1 MTPMMLQYL
10 EIKDKYKDYLLFYRI
25 GDFYE
30 MFFDD
35 AKIASKEL
43 DLVLTGRDCGESERA
58 PMCGVPFHSCDPY
71 IGKLVGRGYKI
82 AICEQLEDPATAE
95 GLVKRDVIR
104 VITPGTVV
112 DNGLLNES
120 VNNYLCTMY
129 VERDSISLAF
139 CDISGTAI
147 STTLVSPADS
157 TALFQEAI
165 NEIVLFNPS
174 ELITNTDSAGM
185 GSIYEYLRN
194 HTGCV
199 IDASRE
205 DLFADKMLDLIF
217 EQFGKNAADF
227 GIEQKGGEARCT
239 AAMLYY
245 LKETQKTTLS
255 GICAITP
262 YRDDNFLQIDASS
275 RRNLE
280 LCETLRQ
287 KEKRGSLLWVLDKT
301 CSALGARLLRRF
313 IEQPLTN
320 CRAIMRRQSAVSEF
334 AEKLMLR
341 DELRETL
348 CEVTDIERLTSKLLY
363 GNPSARD
370 LVSIANTFKI
380 LPNLKNVLSSCSG
393 EELEEMAEKFENR
406 LYNPLYSLGKY
417 IERAINDDPPFSLRE
432 GNLIKSGFSDE
443 IDQLRQLVNESRDY
457 LAQIENREKELTG
470 IKGLKIG
477 YNKVFGYYLE
487 VTNSYKPLVPDR
499 YIRKQTLTGCERYI
513 TQELKDMEGRI
524 LGAKEK
530 STALEYEVFMQVVDK
545 VRDHAPLISELADII
560 ARLDVYSDL
569 AYVAEQNGYSRP
581 EVDYSDKLILKDS
594 RHPVV
599 ELLSRDSFFVPNDA
613 ELDCESNR
621 MAIITG
627 PNMAGKSTYMR
638 QIALI
643 VVMAQIGSFV
653 PAKSARI
660 GIVDKIFTR
669 VGASDDLASGQSTF
683 MLEMSEVAYIL
694 KNATRSSLI
703 IYDEIG
709 RGTST
714 YDGMS
719 IARAVVEYTAG
730 KKIGAKTL
738 FATHYHELSELE
750 NTIEGVKNYNIAA
763 KKRDDSI
770 TFLRKIVPG
779 AADDSYGIEVAKL
792 AGVPNEVIKTAK
804 KTLAEL
810 ESGNIHIENKNSIQ
824 PKNEITVFDT
834 AANEITDEL
843 KSINVN
849 TLTPIEALSKLFE
862 LSNKAKQN

>member
-120 VNNYLCTMY
+120 VNNYLCTMF

>member
-43 DLVLTGRDCGESERA
+43 DLVLTGRDCGEPERA

-393 EELEEMAEKFENR
+393 DELEEMAEKFENR

-792 AGVPNEVIKTAK
+792 AGVPSEVIKTAK